1 MSHSDKNP
9 GVRDKNPDA
18 SDKNPDARDENP
30 DASDESVHDPLPNP
44 EPAVPSLAE
53 PDPGVFHHEP
63 ATRDSPSPGAPVPA
77 YSTPA
82 PKVDAA

>member
-1 MSHSDKNP
+1 MSHSDK
-9 GVRDKNPDA
+9 
-18 SDKNPDARDENP
+18 NP

-63 ATRDSPSPGAPVPA
+63 AAHHSQAPGTQVPA

-82 PKVDAA
+82 PKVDPA